1 MSEINWPDCFS
12 CVGIL
17 KTTSFF
23 VFSSSAYKVFS
34 LSGGQL
40 QYSSHPGL
48 TSFSTDSPPTE
59 DDSMSRVWKLKTLTL
74 LDDFAFD
81 PRNPACSEHA
91 NMNGGLYKAEIE
103 ENNEC
108 EITVSAEMAREPVRI
123 QFLSKATCDK
133 FKAIIALNKPCCL
146 EKFQQAV
153 NEQVAQKT
161 ENK

>member
-1 MSEINWPDCFS
+1 MLANIDIAGDFGNFVKGNKLTLLDI
-12 CVGIL
+12 VGTFANKI
-17 KTTSFF
+17 
-23 VFSSSAYKVFS
+23 
-34 LSGGQL
+34 
-40 QYSSHPGL
+40 
-48 TSFSTDSPPTE
+48 
-59 DDSMSRVWKLKTLTL
+59 KTLTL

-103 ENNEC
+103 EHNEC